1 MIATDHDSVLF
12 MVENRGFLVL
22 SYLLSQLSPRHLSTA
37 LLAAIAA
44 LLDRVGDTQ
53 PRLRYR
59 ILRHLLFNVRLWI
72 HAEASVQA
80 ALFKL
85 LAARTA
91 RDPAYFSRHFGVAFV
106 LDLLRSFYWFSE
118 EEDSQVSELSAR
130 LCVRDCIVLNPPPLF
145 GCVARFCITLASRI
159 SPLMRLTFFSGW
171 HATDAP
177 GDGGRVRAA
186 RPDRPGS
193 SPLRPSHCGSQHD
206 RPGDKRHRL

>member
-130 LCVRDCIVLNPPPLF
+130 LCVRDCIVLKPPF
-145 GCVARFCITLASRI
+145 LAA
-159 SPLMRLTFFSGW
+159 L
-171 HATDAP
+171 P
-177 GDGGRVRAA
+177 GFA
-186 RPDRPGS
+186 
-193 SPLRPSHCGSQHD
+193 SH
-206 RPGDKRHRL
+206 